1 MKCRIHFDGCEI
13 VRVEFQPVS
22 LGQIRGIE
30 NAAPVLKAPRAR
42 AETYLLLIGEV
53 QNEIA
58 TLAQSSALGKG
69 LTFGNVANIP
79 RGALMASKT

>member
-1 MKCRIHFDGCEI
+1 
-13 VRVEFQPVS
+13 
-22 LGQIRGIE
+22 
-30 NAAPVLKAPRAR
+30 LKAPRAR